1 MSTVLEVG
9 NVLVPVL
16 LCVLIGYGLPNRA
29 FLSPMMLNNVGNIGL
44 PVTALAFD
52 DLEHFPTG

>member
-16 LCVLIGYGLPNRA
+16 LCVLIGYGPGADQGTFRQQD
-29 FLSPMMLNNVGNIGL
+29 GR
-44 PVTALAFD
+44 
-52 DLEHFPTG
+52 